1 MQLSADPRATG
12 TTVLWT
18 IPIPRQAP
26 RHLPY
31 PFLRPG
37 TSSHPVPQPRS
48 AVHPLVMSNAVG
60 ATQPVRVA
68 TQTHSGAA
76 FTVWAVAF
84 AVAVLVFE
92 WQAVVPVWSVHT
104 LSGIAAAAVILRPAA
119 VWRTALLCG
128 ILGVEFIS
136 LLPNPYSAALLAHLT
151 AAAVAVSWIVLRLR
165 TPRIA
170 RDPGA
175 VFERIAPFLRLTFL
189 LSWFLNAF
197 AKLNTGFLLDIGTCA
212 PDFLDEIPVLRVPE
226 QLYPAAAVAMLALE
240 FAIPTLLLFR
250 RTRSVGIV
258 VALGYYAVL
267 TAGGNPS
274 QAVLAWSA
282 LLLFLPLGMLAS
294 AAATLRG
301 WVPQDRRRSLRTA
314 LGSPWALVVLSGMW
328 LFALEI
334 DEFMSFEVAVRVSRW
349 SAIAIGLGW
358 LALGAWLLIRLREQ
372 FVRNPIPP
380 VGLRVR
386 DGVLIGALAIFII
399 NAASPYIGLK
409 TDYSFDQYSNLRTES
424 GHWNHLILP
433 EAVRL
438 FDSQDHLVR
447 FIHAKGDRQL
457 VNTVE
462 NKRDELVVLT
472 DARRLVAQH
481 PNGQV
486 HYELDGEPRFAA
498 RLADD
503 PVLGAPVSPITELL
517 GRWRRIPLDGDCQF

>member
-1 MQLSADPRATG
+1 MNP
-12 TTVLWT
+12 
-18 IPIPRQAP
+18 
-26 RHLPY
+26 
-31 PFLRPG
+31 
-37 TSSHPVPQPRS
+37 
-48 AVHPLVMSNAVG
+48 PLAANTAA
-60 ATQPVRVA
+60 ATQPVR
-68 TQTHSGAA
+68 TTRTPTDSGTA

-128 ILGVEFIS
+128 VLGIEFIS

-165 TPRIA
+165 SPRTA

-175 VFERIAPFLRLTFL
+175 VFERIAPFLRITFL
-189 LSWFLNAF
+189 LSWFLDAF
-197 AKLNTGFLLDIGTCA
+197 AKLNTAFLFDIGTCA
-212 PDFLDEIPVLRVPE
+212 PDFIDEIPVLRVPE
-226 QLYPAAAVAMLALE
+226 ALYPAAAVAMLALE
-240 FAIPTLLLFR
+240 FGIPALLLLR

-258 VALGYYAVL
+258 VALGYYVVL

-282 LLLFLPLGMLAS
+282 LLLFLPVGMLSS
-294 AAATLRG
+294 AAATLRA
-301 WVPQDRRRSLRTA
+301 WVPPNRDRSIRAA
-314 LGSPWALVVLSGMW
+314 LHSPWALVALSVMW
-328 LFALEI
+328 LLALEV
-334 DEFMSFEVAVRVSRW
+334 DELMAFEVAVRVSRW

-358 LALGAWLLIRLREQ
+358 LALGAWLLIRLRKQ
-372 FVRNPIPP
+372 LVPDPIPP

-386 DGVLIGALAIFII
+386 DGVLIGALVIFMV

-409 TDYSFDQYSNLRTES
+409 TDYSFDQYSNLRTEA
-424 GHWNHLILP
+424 GHWNHLVLP
-433 EAVRL
+433 EAVRV

-447 FIHAKGDRQL
+447 FIHAKGDRHL
-457 VNTVE
+457 VDTVE
-462 NKRDELVVLT
+462 DKRDELVVLT
-472 DARRLVAQH
+472 DARRLVAQY

-486 HYELDGEPRFAA
+486 HYELDGQPRFAA

-517 GRWRRIPLDGDCQF
+517 GRWRRIPLDGDCRF